1 MVVAKPGPCHVQ
13 RADEGVG
20 VLELLQDAFRARA
33 PHGVA
38 SPLATMA
45 YAHVCATVPN
55 FMILEWT
62 YYLNKQY
69 TSLTEPVALQDGF
82 LRVSD
87 KPGIGVSLNDD
98 AVKERTEVGYKAL

>member
-1 MVVAKPGPCHVQ
+1 MAEVYNIPI
-13 RADEGVG
+13 
-20 VLELLQDAFRARA
+20 A

-69 TSLTEPVALQDGF
+69 TSLTEPVSLSDGF
-82 LRVSD
+82 LHVSD
-87 KPGIGVSLNDD
+87 KPGIGIAVNDD
-98 AVKERTEVGYKAL
+98 ALKDRTEAGYKPL